1 MKRLFIFIF
10 LAICFNSFAQENKTN
25 FEELLSLYT
34 TELNLHSSDS
44 KKLSTIL
51 TSYHVNLNKK
61 DIEASVF
68 NANLKAQT
76 LEVYDL
82 LSKNQY
88 TLYLKLIA
96 KHQPELNFR
105 FK

>member
-1 MKRLFIFIF
+1 MKRLLIIIF
-10 LAICFNSFAQENKTN
+10 LTICFNSFAQENKTN

-34 TELNLHSSDS
+34 TALDLNSNDS
-44 KKLSTIL
+44 KKLSIIL
-51 TSYHVNLNKK
+51 TSYHEKLNKK

-82 LSKNQY
+82 LSKNKY

-96 KHQPELNFR
+96 EHQPELTFR